1 MFTCLS
7 PWLNSELFGGKGGTA
22 LICVYFQQVAHDLA
36 HCAYQYM
43 VVKMPSQ
50 QKKKKKTLV
59 ELFEQKK
66 KKKNLFKK
74 HFYVQIRTDRSNELW
89 SLLATIREN
98 LQTYFL

>member
-7 PWLNSELFGGKGGTA
+7 PWLNSELFGGKGGIA

-50 QKKKKKTLV
+50 QKKKNTSGTFQTEKKKTSLRNISMYKS
-59 ELFEQKK
+59 EQTEAM
-66 KKKNLFKK
+66 NCEV
-74 HFYVQIRTDRSNELW
+74 Y
-89 SLLATIREN
+89 
-98 LQTYFL
+98 

>member
-50 QKKKKKTLV
+50 QKKKKKKTKV
-59 ELFEQKK
+59 ENLQKK
-66 KKKNLFKK
+66 KKKKKKKKNKKKK
-74 HFYVQIRTDRSNELW
+74 H
-89 SLLATIREN
+89 
-98 LQTYFL
+98 